1 MTELHAC
8 DRCPGSRLQTTRR
21 AMLLGLGSATAL
33 GRVGLAQSGA
43 AAASRLVVI
52 NTIGGLDGLS
62 LVAPYGDPNLKKLRG
77 QIMAP
82 AVGQAGGMLDLGGF
96 YGLHPAMSNLHAMYA
111 AGQASFVHA
120 VGNPGDSRSHFESQD
135 YLQSGAPVLLSSGW
149 LNRLMGLVQAGAMQS
164 GITMSAD
171 APLLVQGATTVAGWA
186 PDPFPRMS
194 TAFAAQL
201 TTLLQPDTLLGPA
214 FQVGMQDRMVFNTDM
229 AADKMPSGLSLL
241 QQLAWAAGSFL
252 ATSGGPRIAAIATSS
267 FDTHSDQVA
276 RLGQGL
282 TDLDGALLAL
292 KMALGN
298 AWANTVVMTMTEFG
312 RTAYANG
319 DSTCGTDHGTAFAII
334 LAGGAVQ
341 GGQVIASWPGLAA
354 GQLFEGRDLAPTVD
368 IRAIAAGILQDHLGV
383 PASALA
389 GIFPTASVAPVRG
402 LVH

>member
-1 MTELHAC
+1 
-8 DRCPGSRLQTTRR
+8 
-21 AMLLGLGSATAL
+21 
-33 GRVGLAQSGA
+33 
-43 AAASRLVVI
+43 
-52 NTIGGLDGLS
+52 
-62 LVAPYGDPNLKKLRG
+62 
-77 QIMAP
+77 
-82 AVGQAGGMLDLGGF
+82 
-96 YGLHPAMSNLHAMYA
+96 
-111 AGQASFVHA
+111 
-120 VGNPGDSRSHFESQD
+120 
-135 YLQSGAPVLLSSGW
+135 
-149 LNRLMGLVQAGAMQS
+149 
-164 GITMSAD
+164 
-171 APLLVQGATTVAGWA
+171 
-186 PDPFPRMS
+186 MS

-214 FQVGMQDRMVFNTDM
+214 FQVGMQDRTVFNTDM

-389 GIFPTASVAPVRG
+389 GIFPTASISPVRG